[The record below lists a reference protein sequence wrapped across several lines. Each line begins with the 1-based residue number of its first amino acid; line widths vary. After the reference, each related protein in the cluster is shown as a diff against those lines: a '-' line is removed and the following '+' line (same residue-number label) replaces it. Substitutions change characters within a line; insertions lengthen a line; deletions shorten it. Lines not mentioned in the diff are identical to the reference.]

1 MPASNTFNQIV
12 AKFEQ
17 LKKAWESKKLTET
30 EKLLLELKIAFA
42 SNFGSDHVSNEKELL
57 LIREVYEIGAQYS
70 VAAKDVASFERYIS
84 MLKSMYTDQSNA
96 LPESSRM
103 YELLGLNLLCLL
115 SQNRLGDFHTELEL
129 LPPDVL
135 LTNPYIENPV
145 QLEQFIMEG
154 KYNKVID
161 IRYNVPA
168 DSYKF
173 FIDVLLV
180 TIRDEIASCMEK
192 AYENI
197 DVEEC
202 RKMLHLE
209 KGELD
214 QFATDR
220 KWAVDK
226 KAKKIQFLAQDKK
239 PSHETEVPS
248 RELAA
253 MAISY
258 AKEMEKIV

>member
-1 MPASNTFNQIV
+1 
-12 AKFEQ
+12 
-17 LKKAWESKKLTET
+17 
-30 EKLLLELKIAFA
+30 
-42 SNFGSDHVSNEKELL
+42 
-57 LIREVYEIGAQYS
+57 
-70 VAAKDVASFERYIS
+70 
-84 MLKSMYTDQSNA
+84 
-96 LPESSRM
+96 
-103 YELLGLNLLCLL
+103 
-115 SQNRLGDFHTELEL
+115 
-129 LPPDVL
+129 
-135 LTNPYIENPV
+135 
-145 QLEQFIMEG
+145 
-154 KYNKVID
+154 
-161 IRYNVPA
+161 
-168 DSYKF
+168 
-173 FIDVLLV
+173 
-180 TIRDEIASCMEK
+180 MEK